1 MIRLWGSCLSE
12 WINAIIGGVG
22 KFRSEFLIKGW
33 SQSHPASFLFFPSFT
48 PTLSPFR
55 LSPCDDVARRPSP
68 DMNSFILDFPDSGTI
83 RNASSFLQISS
94 LKYFVRVAPN
104 KLEQRVFFYDG
115 LNRIHLNSPTFLC
128 IQSVVICCCGWS
140 I

>member
-33 SQSHPASFLFFPSFT
+33 SQPHSASFLFFPSFT
-48 PTLSPFR
+48 LPPFTMWWCSKKALTR
-55 LSPCDDVARRPSP
+55 YEFLHLGLPWFRSY
-68 DMNSFILDFPDSGTI
+68 